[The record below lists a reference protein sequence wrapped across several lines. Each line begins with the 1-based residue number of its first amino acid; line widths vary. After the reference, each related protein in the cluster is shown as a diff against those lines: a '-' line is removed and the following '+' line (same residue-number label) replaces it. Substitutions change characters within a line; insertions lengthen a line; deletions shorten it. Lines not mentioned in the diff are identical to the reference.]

1 MTRREKQ
8 QAKQAL
14 YDLARDIAGLLIMA
28 LLIVLFSFLH

>member
-14 YDLARDIAGLLIMA
+14 CDLARDVAGLLIMA
-28 LLIVLFSFLH
+28 LAILLFSFLR

>member
-14 YDLARDIAGLLIMA
+14 YDLARDVAGLFIMA
-28 LLIVLFSFLH
+28 LAVLLFSFLR